1 MSSLEGSFILC
12 RVLHNFESRD
22 LVWELF
28 HSPALADLCAVDV
41 RGPLSPID
49 GGFQRLHEACGRL
62 RPLEQMGSE
71 VPYLRLVPAGSS
83 LLRGFCRSIH
93 APLVYLRDRRLI
105 TVEVSGYL
113 VYVRRMTRVLRGLD
127 FASMCSFESSYGIP
141 CEAVDV
147 SSLGVF
153 WI

>member
-12 RVLHNFESRD
+12 RVLHFFESRD

-28 HSPALADLCAVDV
+28 HAPALEDLCLVDV

-49 GGFQRLHEACGRL
+49 GGCQRLHEACGRL
-62 RPLEQMGSE
+62 HPLEQMGLE
-71 VPYLRLVPAGSS
+71 VPYLCLVPAGSS
-83 LLRGFCRSIH
+83 LPRGFRRGVL

-113 VYVRRMTRVLRGLD
+113 VYVRQRTRVLQGPD
-127 FASMCSFESSYGIP
+127 FARMCSLEGS
-141 CEAVDV
+141 
-147 SSLGVF
+147 
-153 WI
+153 